1 MAAMS
6 IGLQWAKHNRTLLLL
21 LLIVALASF
30 LRIYHLGTE
39 SLWHDETA
47 SVYSSTKS
55 IYIMLGGSLEWQ
67 RQPPLYFLALKIWIY
82 LFGDSETA
90 LRSLSAILG
99 IASIPLTFLISQ
111 KLFSNRVGLIA
122 SFLSAISYFLISYS
136 QEARGY
142 AMLVFFT
149 LLSFFILVLL
159 IKYYTPGKWPFI
171 AYFISNTLLIYT
183 HYFGLFVVF
192 AQIFYFI
199 LCNRYLRINKRYF
212 WYVQIAT
219 AIVFLPWAVAFIIFS
234 IPNSFSMG
242 RPGIVALVDTL
253 RDYSGYG
260 VAGTW
265 LMPIFICLCLLGIV
279 TWEKTCHR
287 KQTDPAQIISIV
299 KRRISFGYDALLLAV
314 WLIFPIAVPF
324 LISQIPLEITGI
336 YRSRYTIS
344 AIMTFFILASKG
356 LNVFITKT
364 SLYFI
369 FIIIILVTTFLSG
382 VGLHAYYTTV
392 HKEQW
397 RDAVNLIQ
405 SRFRD
410 EDVIVLNEAYFHMA
424 FDYYSKGKLETQ
436 AVNNGEEAQKM
447 HSLKV
452 NGKQRLWFVQGPW
465 GSTNT
470 KQYLEEAF
478 NNDFLLFK
486 EEFIGIEVYLY
497 DLRSLFSFG
506 DDSYELAPSICLTT
520 N

>member
-171 AYFISNTLLIYT
+171 AYFISNTL
-183 HYFGLFVVF
+183 
-192 AQIFYFI
+192 
-199 LCNRYLRINKRYF
+199 
-212 WYVQIAT
+212 
-219 AIVFLPWAVAFIIFS
+219 
-234 IPNSFSMG
+234 
-242 RPGIVALVDTL
+242 
-253 RDYSGYG
+253 
-260 VAGTW
+260 
-265 LMPIFICLCLLGIV
+265 
-279 TWEKTCHR
+279 
-287 KQTDPAQIISIV
+287 
-299 KRRISFGYDALLLAV
+299 
-314 WLIFPIAVPF
+314 
-324 LISQIPLEITGI
+324 
-336 YRSRYTIS
+336 
-344 AIMTFFILASKG
+344 
-356 LNVFITKT
+356 
-364 SLYFI
+364 
-369 FIIIILVTTFLSG
+369 
-382 VGLHAYYTTV
+382 
-392 HKEQW
+392 
-397 RDAVNLIQ
+397 
-405 SRFRD
+405 
-410 EDVIVLNEAYFHMA
+410 
-424 FDYYSKGKLETQ
+424 
-436 AVNNGEEAQKM
+436 
-447 HSLKV
+447 
-452 NGKQRLWFVQGPW
+452 
-465 GSTNT
+465 
-470 KQYLEEAF
+470 
-478 NNDFLLFK
+478 
-486 EEFIGIEVYLY
+486 
-497 DLRSLFSFG
+497 
-506 DDSYELAPSICLTT
+506 
-520 N
+520 